1 MIQVDVFWA
10 FGMGAVFAAAAHK
23 QMTTTASIFIN
34 RYFVFTVCYLS
45 LIFAPSGIYLL
56 WQHTAWETMFFLD
69 KQMHGLLPLVFAHTN
84 VGLGVLGFYL
94 TACLIRSDRL
104 RFVPWMWTVPYT
116 AMFSIL
122 TFGYNRFLYPGTEAD
137 WKSGV
142 QYSIPW
148 DFFHCEVFRV
158 LIIMSVFVLPPLF
171 YAAIK
176 WPSDAGITK
185 YEKSSMVCGA
195 LTAYLW
201 CTLSVLG
208 VFVAL
213 LYLGQL
219 PDTWGLDRPAAF
231 LIGQVLFGCPLF
243 VPLLMIG
250 AKKNEKMPMK
260 KKKKKRN

>member
-122 TFGYNRFLYPGTEAD
+122 TFGYNRFLYPGKDLYIKKDVLNFNAMIIGTEAD

-148 DFFHCEVFRV
+148 DFFHCEVIYDTFK
-158 LIIMSVFVLPPLF
+158 LYII
-171 YAAIK
+171 
-176 WPSDAGITK
+176 
-185 YEKSSMVCGA
+185 E
-195 LTAYLW
+195 
-201 CTLSVLG
+201 
-208 VFVAL
+208 
-213 LYLGQL
+213 
-219 PDTWGLDRPAAF
+219 
-231 LIGQVLFGCPLF
+231 
-243 VPLLMIG
+243 
-250 AKKNEKMPMK
+250 
-260 KKKKKRN
+260 